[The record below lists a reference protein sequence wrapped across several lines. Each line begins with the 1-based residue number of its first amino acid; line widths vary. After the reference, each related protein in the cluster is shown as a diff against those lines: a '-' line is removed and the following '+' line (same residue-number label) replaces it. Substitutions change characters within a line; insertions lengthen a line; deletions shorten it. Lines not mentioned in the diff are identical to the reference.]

1 MFLYDVNNVRIEFVD
16 RVAAADEGV
25 ELSADGDCGRGHSAG
40 RLLGPGT
47 AQRADQT
54 VLQELHLR
62 AADSVPHLAKGSHR
76 GQLRLLA
83 QYDFSQKVKNSK
95 KRPLS
100 GYSVSLE
107 FEIKS
112 NIFGYFQR
120 LLVNLSLPRRS
131 TNPLDK
137 ALAKQDADFLHKSGG
152 KFKIMF
158 GKTSINSGRWQ
169 VAIKRLSSG
178 YLPRAVSSISA
189 LCLPSIRKPAAF
201 PLRRPSRVS
210 SIGR

>member
-1 MFLYDVNNVRIEFVD
+1 
-16 RVAAADEGV
+16 V
-25 ELSADGDCGRGHSAG
+25 ELSEDGHCGRGHPAG
-40 RLLGPGT
+40 RLLGPGA
-47 AQRADQT
+47 AQRADQA

-83 QYDFSQKVKNSK
+83 QYDFLSKILDSEVQKKSFI
-95 KRPLS
+95 

-137 ALAKQDADFLHKSGG
+137 ALAKQDADFLHKSGAI
-152 KFKIMF
+152 FKIIWSE
-158 GKTSINSGRWQ
+158 KS
-169 VAIKRLSSG
+169 V
-178 YLPRAVSSISA
+178 
-189 LCLPSIRKPAAF
+189 
-201 PLRRPSRVS
+201 
-210 SIGR
+210 